1 MPREKI
7 SAKSKMPAIRLKNR
21 RRWKV
26 LNLLSLVRHRF
37 QSSRRE
43 EEGLARRVEFELYA
57 ANAFDMNAIE
67 VTARDGNVT
76 LDGHVASQAELIL
89 ADNIV
94 RTVEGVRTVNNH
106 LKVSKAA

>member
-1 MPREKI
+1 
-7 SAKSKMPAIRLKNR
+7 
-21 RRWKV
+21 
-26 LNLLSLVRHRF
+26 
-37 QSSRRE
+37 
-43 EEGLARRVEFELYA
+43 
-57 ANAFDMNAIE
+57 MNAIE